1 MGGRRGGLEGRRAG
15 FSPASSS
22 GLQTPAVRR
31 NQREHVATEL
41 DMSMQLSVLSVTVI
55 ALVACSGSPA
65 QPDQAAEP
73 ARDAA
78 TTGRITGTV
87 VVDGVVAAAAEI
99 RFDAD
104 PQCMAIASREAR
116 RAEHLVVGEANALQ
130 NVFAYVKH
138 GLPAQSYPPP
148 RESVVLDQQ
157 QCRYVPRV
165 LGVQVDQPLTIR
177 NSDPLLHTV
186 HGGGTVNDRFN
197 VGTPVQGMEVKRVF
211 RAVEVMVPVT
221 CDMHPWMNAY
231 IGVLDHPFF
240 DVTGASGRF
249 SLAGLPPGV
258 YVIEIWHERLGTQTQ
273 EIEVAAG
280 ETKDVT
286 FTYTPS

>member
-1 MGGRRGGLEGRRAG
+1 
-15 FSPASSS
+15 
-22 GLQTPAVRR
+22 
-31 NQREHVATEL
+31 
-41 DMSMQLSVLSVTVI
+41 MSVQLSVLSATAMV
-55 ALVACSGSPA
+55 LVACSGPPST
-65 QPDQAAEP
+65 PDRAAADP
-73 ARDAA
+73 ARDVAT
-78 TTGRITGTV
+78 TTGRITGKV

-104 PQCMAIASREAR
+104 PQCMSIASPEAR
-116 RAEHLVVGEANALQ
+116 RAEHLVVGEANVLQ
-130 NVFAYVKH
+130 NAFAYVKD
-138 GLPAQSYPPP
+138 GLSAQAYPPP
-148 RESVVLDQQ
+148 GEGVVLDQQ

-165 LGVQVDQPLTIR
+165 LGVQVGQPLTIR

-186 HGGGTVNDRFN
+186 HGKGMVNDRFN

-211 RAVEVMVPVT
+211 RAAEVMVPVT
-221 CDMHPWMNAY
+221 CDMHPWMHAY

-249 SLAGLPPGV
+249 SLPGLPPGA

-273 EIEVAAG
+273 EVEVAAG

-286 FTYTPS
+286 FTYTLS